1 MIDLICAIGI
11 YIVIPAGAFGVLALF
26 LCLAFKDLK

>member
-1 MIDLICAIGI
+1 MIDLVRAIGV

-26 LCLAFKDLK
+26 TYLVFKDLK